1 MSLETGT
8 PTRLVSIPLSE
19 APEGESELVLTVRD
33 EVSGR
38 TLEAR
43 EPFRV
48 REVTPAAA
56 DARRPRSAAIGNRR
70 RGRVGRERRR

>member
-1 MSLETGT
+1 MDLESGR

-19 APEGESELVLTVRD
+19 APEGESELVLAVRD

-38 TLEAR
+38 TLEAS

-48 REVTPAAA
+48 EGRPPAESSAG
-56 DARRPRSAAIGNRR
+56 PR
-70 RGRVGRERRR
+70 

>member
-8 PTRLVSIPLSE
+8 PTRLISIPLSE

-48 REVTPAAA
+48 DPPAAA
-56 DARRPRSAAIGNRR
+56 PPPVEPAARSR
-70 RGRVGRERRR
+70 